1 MKTLILIVLFSLPT
15 LIFGQVNHFA
25 NSTSEWNVVRE
36 YPNPSPIDPFFIES
50 RTKIYGF
57 NGDTIVNGIQWGKMF
72 STFDSAFLN
81 NLNFLGFVRSEN
93 GYIFRTTLFNSIDTL
108 YNFNLSIG
116 DSVFFNIPN
125 KQQFIPVIQKDSI
138 AINGLFYDRF
148 EFAEPVGVNSFTVF
162 GEVWIEGIGSVHG
175 PLFPLNP
182 QEFSSEI
189 TDKLQLA
196 CTRVSSLQYWSHPL
210 YNQCI
215 INNVLKIE
223 DHQLNS
229 INIFPNPFSDM
240 LVVDLGNHE
249 NAQITLFNSLGQ
261 RIIQLNNEANLVEL
275 DLSYLDS
282 GLYIMEVRQS
292 EKVETIK
299 LIKN

>member
-1 MKTLILIVLFSLPT
+1 MKIVILVILFSLPT
-15 LIFGQVNHFA
+15 FIFGQINHFA
-25 NSTSEWNVVRE
+25 NSTSEWNIVRE
-36 YPNPSPIDPFFIES
+36 YPDPSPLDPFFIES

-57 NGDTIVNGIQWGKMF
+57 NGDTIVNGTQWKKMF

-81 NLNFLGFVRSEN
+81 NMTFLGFVRSEN

-138 AINGLFYDRF
+138 AINGQFYDRF
-148 EFAEPVGVNSFTVF
+148 EFAEPVGPNSFTVF
-162 GEVWIEGIGSVHG
+162 GEVWIEGIGSIHG
-175 PLFPLNP
+175 PFFPLNP

-189 TDKLQLA
+189 TDKLNLT
-196 CTRVSSLQYWSHPL
+196 CTRVSGLQYWSNPL
-210 YNQCI
+210 YSQCI
-215 INNVLKIE
+215 INNVLNISN
-223 DHQLNS
+223 HQLSSFNV
-229 INIFPNPFSDM
+229 FPNPFYDRL
-240 LVVDLGNHE
+240 LVDFSNGE
-249 NAQITLFNSLGQ
+249 NIRITLFNSLGEK
-261 RIIQLNNEANLVEL
+261 IIQLNKEANLAEL
-275 DLSYLDS
+275 DLSYLNS
-282 GLYIMEVRQS
+282 GLYILEVRQN

>member
-189 TDKLQLA
+189 TDKLQLT